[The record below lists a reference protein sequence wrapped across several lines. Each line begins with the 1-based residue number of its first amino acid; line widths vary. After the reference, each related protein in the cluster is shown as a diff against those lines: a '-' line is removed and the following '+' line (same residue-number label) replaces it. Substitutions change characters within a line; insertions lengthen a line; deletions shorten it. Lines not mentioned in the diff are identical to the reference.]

1 MDFISLATTTNGI
14 HRSVFNRWLEAQDD
28 FSNLAMS
35 TTSGTASPSLEE
47 IHEQRPLLSPEAE
60 AELFMLAT
68 NFLLYVALVIIVIIV
83 AQIYFPESL
92 QRGITTTV
100 APRSIY
106 HTLDEGDEE
115 EEEFDV
121 EEEESE
127 SMGLGKQLQRVK
139 NPQFSLEFMQEEEE
153 AETMNSKFVVLK
165 QLAFCA
171 VVLNVTF
178 VLWGVLQ
185 VCR

>member
-1 MDFISLATTTNGI
+1 
-14 HRSVFNRWLEAQDD
+14 
-28 FSNLAMS
+28 MS

-68 NFLLYVALVIIVIIV
+68 NFLLYVALVIIVVIV

-115 EEEFDV
+115 EDEFDV

-153 AETMNSKFVVLK
+153 AETMNSKFVVFPIATTEEQQKHHDRLIK
-165 QLAFCA
+165 EYIVIAKNMVAKEIEMSQLQSRTIPETYRKR
-171 VVLNVTF
+171 NR
-178 VLWGVLQ
+178 G
-185 VCR
+185 RK